1 MTIDERLEAL
11 TQSLELF
18 VSITQS
24 TFEQMTERMN
34 ERDERL
40 KEQDERSK
48 ERGEHLDRML
58 EDLIANQDRLEDSI
72 DQMGQRIDHMGQR
85 MDDMTI
91 KIIGPIA
98 RLALAHEQ
106 RLNRLD
112 PEGRIPDSPTQ

>member
-24 TFEQMTERMN
+24 TFERMTERMN

-72 DQMGQRIDHMGQR
+72 DQMGQRID
-85 MDDMTI
+85 DMTI

-112 PEGRIPDSPTQ
+112 PEGRIPDTPTQ